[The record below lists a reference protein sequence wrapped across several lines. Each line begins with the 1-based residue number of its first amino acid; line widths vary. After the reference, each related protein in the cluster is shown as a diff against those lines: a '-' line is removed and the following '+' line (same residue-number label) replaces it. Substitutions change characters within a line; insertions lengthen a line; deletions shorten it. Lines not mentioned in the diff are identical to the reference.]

1 MAPSSLLKAEAD
13 EEEATKRDKRR
24 TTGGGG
30 GDKGEEKRKNGSRKN
45 KHLQEKREKDRKE
58 SRDAKEATRG
68 KDGGEGEKKEKAK
81 KVKDEKGKK
90 PCESGS
96 SEKPSETQRERDT
109 DKNRGKRKEDKRHRH
124 GASARLVG
132 GEGEDVHIE
141 ERRGEKDEEE
151 RGKKAQKDTRG
162 EGIKRHT
169 KERSDRHS
177 RTEKRKRCRSRDRSK
192 ERKSSR
198 GRHHERKDKKRG
210 DNNRSESR
218 RSHSRT
224 LSRPSSAPSRSSSRE
239 TEGPETA
246 RRDSGRLAS
255 QTVERAEK
263 REKRGRS
270 GSVRSGSRDSA
281 SPSREGE
288 KVERS
293 RTESPERADKQRRDS
308 RKKEDCERRGRSRHH
323 RHRHHR
329 RDDKER
335 GKKKRKRGSS
345 SDRSASRSSS
355 ASHKRDKSHR
365 RRKHRRDRKRR
376 HRDRRSP
383 SDSSRSSSSRSDA
396 SRRSSQASA
405 TKREGDLSSQSS
417 SAVHLSASP
426 TSVIVPASGDNS
438 GAPYT
443 VPFSYLSLLASS
455 LRSQQAAAKETAQAE
470 PSATGANATAPPAAS
485 VAKPILGGIP
495 PPPPTPPPPHVVA
508 AAAAASASAS
518 CSSTAAAASASGAPT
533 SSLSLEEQLAAVK
546 KEIEEEH
553 ARRTQ
558 EQQKELDMAL
568 EKRPETP
575 LAVEVSKESEAPE
588 PQEAS
593 KEMPENSPNPDENYN
608 ADERLGDAIGQLE
621 DQEVVIAFA
630 GPTADVHDPA
640 SLPLPVAD
648 VVGSERVLHSA
659 ILGNLLFLGF
669 KRLMP
674 VQRHSIPIG
683 CAGYDICGSASTGSG
698 KTLAFLVP
706 MASRL
711 LKMSPINRPFFPGP
725 HAQASPTGLIL
736 VPTRELALQIG
747 EDIVRVCR
755 GTGLTHIL
763 LIGGMP
769 QKDQVDHINRQ
780 QIDIAVCTPGRL
792 VDMCDLCKVSL
803 SFVATLVLDEAD
815 VMLNMGF
822 RSVIMSLLK
831 ERDLPD
837 SRQTMLFSATYPAD
851 LMDLLPMVFK
861 PAYVRLSVGPA
872 NDAVPG
878 AMNTAAKNSMV
889 TQIVK
894 HVEEPLKAAALRAD
908 LEEFLSANNSQAIV
922 FVRSKRAIHPTA
934 HTIRLAGIQTEV
946 LTGNRTQP
954 ERQQVFRNF
963 RDGRFP
969 VLVATSVAARGLD
982 FPNVGL
988 VINVDM
994 PQEMEHY
1001 VHRIGRTGRAGRP
1014 GVAISYMNWNDKK
1027 LAPAMIHILKQ
1038 HDSEIPAFLQD
1049 MANDF

>member
-1 MAPSSLLKAEAD
+1 MAPSSLLKAEAE

-24 TTGGGG
+24 TGEGG
-30 GDKGEEKRKNGSRKN
+30 GDKGEEKNCSRKN
-45 KHLQEKREKDRKE
+45 KHLQEKREKDRKG
-58 SRDAKEATRG
+58 SRDAKEAKRG
-68 KDGGEGEKKEKAK
+68 TDGGEGEKKEKVK
-81 KVKDEKGKK
+81 KVKDAKGKK
-90 PCESGS
+90 RCESGN
-96 SEKPSETQRERDT
+96 SEKSSETQRERDA
-109 DKNRGKRKEDKRHRH
+109 DKSRGKRKEDKRDEH
-124 GASARLVG
+124 GASARLVD
-132 GEGEDVHIE
+132 GEGEDAHME

-151 RGKKAQKDTRG
+151 RRKKTQKDTRG
-162 EGIKRHT
+162 ERDKRHA
-169 KERSDRHS
+169 KEKSDRHS
-177 RTEKRKRCRSRDRSK
+177 RTEKRKRCRSRERSK

-239 TEGPETA
+239 TVGPEMA
-246 RRDSGRLAS
+246 QRDSGRLAS
-255 QTVERAEK
+255 QTVDRQEK
-263 REKRGRS
+263 REKCGRS
-270 GSVRSGSRDSA
+270 GSVRSVSRGSV

-288 KVERS
+288 KAGERS

-335 GKKKRKRGSS
+335 GKKKRKRGSLS
-345 SDRSASRSSS
+345 ERSASRSSS
-355 ASHKRDKSHR
+355 ASHKRDKSR
-365 RRKHRRDRKRR
+365 RRKKHRRDRKRR

-383 SDSSRSSSSRSDA
+383 SGSSRSSSSRSDA

-405 TKREGDLSSQSS
+405 TKREGDVSSQPSS
-417 SAVHLSASP
+417 TLHLSASP
-426 TSVIVPASGDNS
+426 TSVIVPASGDNP

-455 LRSQQAAAKETAQAE
+455 LRSQQAAAKEASAQAE
-470 PSATGANATAPPAAS
+470 PSATVASAPVPPAAS
-485 VAKPILGGIP
+485 AAKPILGGIP

-508 AAAAASASAS
+508 AAAAAASAS
-518 CSSTAAAASASGAPT
+518 SSFSSTAAASAPGAPT
-533 SSLSLEEQLAAVK
+533 SALSLEEQLAAVK

-558 EQQKELDMAL
+558 EQQKELDVAL

-575 LAVEVSKESEAPE
+575 LAVEISKESEAPE

-593 KEMPENSPNPDENYN
+593 KETPENPPNPDENYN
-608 ADERLGDAIGQLE
+608 ADERLGDAVGQLE
-621 DQEVVIAFA
+621 DQEVVVAFA

-711 LKMSPINRPFFPGP
+711 LKMAPITRPFFPGP
-725 HAQASPTGLIL
+725 HAQASPTGLVL

-763 LIGGMP
+763 LIGGIP
-769 QKDQVDHINRQ
+769 QKDQVDHITRQ

-792 VDMCDLCKVSL
+792 MDMCDLCKVSL

-831 ERDLPD
+831 DRDLPD

-851 LMDLLPMVFK
+851 LMNLLPMVFK

-872 NDAVPG
+872 NEAVPG
-878 AMNTAAKNSMV
+878 TMNTAAKNNMV

-969 VLVATSVAARGLD
+969 VLVATSIAARGLD